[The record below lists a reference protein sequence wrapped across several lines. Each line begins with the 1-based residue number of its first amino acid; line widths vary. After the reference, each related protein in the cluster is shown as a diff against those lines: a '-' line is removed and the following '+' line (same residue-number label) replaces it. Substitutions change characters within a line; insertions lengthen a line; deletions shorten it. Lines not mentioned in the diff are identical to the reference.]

1 MLIHFLTPL
10 FAAFASAKCFE
21 PNVAHPPPT
30 YDAYDPL
37 LQEAF
42 ESMDTALTVAIAAP
56 EYAPTSFSVE
66 ITSSKEILWSLHHTA
81 RKRNASRPDIPLVNG
96 DALYRIASITKTFT
110 VLGMLYQHEAG
121 NLSLDDTV
129 NTYLK
134 ELGDKSNGG
143 IPWKDI
149 TLRSLTSQLSGI
161 PREWAQSDIIND
173 DFDPTEVGLPPDVSR
188 EGLPACDEYSPNY
201 ETPCTAKGA
210 LFNAKKG
217 FLLTKLY
224 VDLFRRLKQFRPLF
238 APNQASTYSNIAYE
252 ILGLVISRVRNQTY
266 ESYIDEAIF
275 KPLNMST
282 STFSLPPDSAGVIPS
297 GDQFWDV
304 DEGVQNPTG
313 GIYSSSRDLSKYLR
327 YVLTHF
333 NALTPAVNWIH
344 PVSPSRGLNSF
355 YGMPWE
361 IFQTDR
367 ILKDSKRTVR
377 FITKGGGLPGY
388 TSVIMTVPEY
398 DLGITILVAGPSGIF
413 STIRDV
419 VTVTMVQAAEKLAI
433 RQLNERYA
441 GTYRARDSK
450 LNSTV
455 TLKADSRGLVIASWV
470 SNGTDMYE
478 APLVKATMP
487 PHFFF
492 HMSPTLQYRNEEKS
506 EGEEWRAMI
515 VEERD
520 VGVGAVWDDF
530 CMENYET
537 TSYAGIPF
545 NEAVFWNEREDGS
558 FGALELSAFRVNLT
572 RVEDDRDKLEYDEQD
587 MMEL

>member
-1 MLIHFLTPL
+1 MLVHLLIPL
-10 FAAFASAKCFE
+10 LAAFASAKCFE
-21 PNVAHPPPT
+21 PNVAHPPPI

-42 ESMDTALTVAIAAP
+42 ESMDAALTVAIAAP
-56 EYAPTSFSVE
+56 EFARTSFSVE
-66 ITSSKEILWSLHHTA
+66 ITSSKETLWSQHHTA
-81 RKRNASRPDIPLVNG
+81 RERNTSRPDIPQVNG

-110 VLGMLYQHEAG
+110 ILSLLYQHEAG
-121 NLSLDDTV
+121 NLSLDDMV

-149 TLRSLTSQLSGI
+149 TLRSLASQLSGI
-161 PREWAQSDIIND
+161 PREWAQSDLINE

-201 ETPCTAKGA
+201 ERPCTAK
-210 LFNAKKG
+210 
-217 FLLTKLY
+217 
-224 VDLFRRLKQFRPLF
+224 DLFQKVKEFRPIF
-238 APNQASTYSNIAYE
+238 APNQASTYSNVAYE
-252 ILGLVISRVRNQTY
+252 ILGLVISHVRNKTY

-304 DEGVQNPTG
+304 NEGVQNPTG
-313 GIYSSSRDLSKYLR
+313 GIYSSSHDMSKYLR
-327 YVLTHF
+327 YIITHF
-333 NALTPAVNWIH
+333 NALTPAINWIH

-355 YGMPWE
+355 YGIPWE

-413 STIRDV
+413 STIRDII
-419 VTVTMVQAAEKLAI
+419 TVTMLQAAEKLAI

-450 LNSTV
+450 LNSTI
-455 TLKADSRGLVIASWV
+455 TLSADHRGLVIARWV

-478 APLVKATMP
+478 APIIKATTP
-487 PHFFF
+487 PHFLFQL
-492 HMSPTLQYRNEEKS
+492 SPTLLYRNEDKS

-515 VEERD
+515 VEERGE
-520 VGVGAVWDDF
+520 GVGAVWDEF
-530 CMENYET
+530 CTENYET

-545 NEAVFWNEREDGS
+545 NEAVFWDEREGGS
-558 FGALELSAFRVNLT
+558 FGTLELPAFRVNLT
-572 RVEDDRDKLEYDEQD
+572 RVNDDGKDLDYGVQE